1 MQQFKIHEKGLGI
14 LQITTDRTQWRKALK
29 EMESTATFCEENV
42 VYLQNSLTDEILYT
56 SDDLNPEKGCLSPV
70 QKLVF

>member
-42 VYLQNSLTDEILYT
+42 PKINVV
-56 SDDLNPEKGCLSPV
+56 PV
-70 QKLVF
+70 NA